1 MEPSHEKEGGD
12 STDNMAIDE
21 DADILVVLLLV
32 LLIVE
37 VVVRIVFSSLWT
49 ELVLST
55 TMTGVVSLTCEALD
69 VSGAG
74 SRMGRHDCFTVT

>member
-21 DADILVVLLLV
+21 DADMVLLLV

-55 TMTGVVSLTCEALD
+55 TMTGVVSLTCEDLD
-69 VSGAG
+69 VVGAG